1 MPAQYQQGSQERSG
15 ALEAMYNT
23 VKKKLR
29 DGPGPNSYKRD
40 DDILDEYYNNGH
52 GGEGSLSGSL
62 GAAGSLGG
70 GMGVLSENF
79 DAELFEGKDDGASS
93 SIFGMDDVGLSSS
106 FKDTMTIHEHASEPA
121 IMSPFAAP
129 TSHPAPAP
137 AGPKSRKVPIIATIG
152 LQTGFCVLV
161 SCCLPLCCVL
171 LSLACLCPCV
181 LLSASLCLPR
191 DVCVRAHIG
200 CAIARTAD
208 RHACEQSAGGG
219 AATSAAAALAGAK
232 GDSEMGPPRAVPP
245 SSRPAPSAAA
255 MMGGLCVCVC
265 VCVVDRGYLAG
276 TSQRRQRRG
285 DEVEQGEEQRVRAT
299 HLRQSKRLSAPAK
312 VLSLETH
319 SQKVSGLVQLLH

>member
-1 MPAQYQQGSQERSG
+1 MGPQSLSDLLEMPANYQQGSQERSG
-15 ALEAMYNT
+15 ALEAMFNT

-40 DDILDEYYNNGH
+40 DDILDAYYNNGQ

-137 AGPKSRKVPIIATIG
+137 AGPKSRKVLARARIG
-152 LQTGFCVLV
+152 LPLPLVCLCACVLVCLCACVLVCLCACVLV
-161 SCCLPLCCVL
+161 SP
-171 LSLACLCPCV
+171 
-181 LLSASLCLPR
+181 SLCLPPGM
-191 DVCVRAHIG
+191 CVYAQ
-200 CAIARTAD
+200 T
-208 RHACEQSAGGG
+208 Q
-219 AATSAAAALAGAK
+219 AATQAA
-232 GDSEMGPPRAVPP
+232 RW
-245 SSRPAPSAAA
+245 R
-255 MMGGLCVCVC
+255 
-265 VCVVDRGYLAG
+265 
-276 TSQRRQRRG
+276 
-285 DEVEQGEEQRVRAT
+285 
-299 HLRQSKRLSAPAK
+299 
-312 VLSLETH
+312 
-319 SQKVSGLVQLLH
+319 